1 MAQLAGPAREH
12 HVRMNQLRKARF
24 PLMARILAVIATLL
38 FLLPVSGER
47 QEIVFE
53 TLTETDR
60 VTIRQ
65 VIES

>member
-1 MAQLAGPAREH
+1 
-12 HVRMNQLRKARF
+12 
-24 PLMARILAVIATLL
+24 MARILAVIATLL